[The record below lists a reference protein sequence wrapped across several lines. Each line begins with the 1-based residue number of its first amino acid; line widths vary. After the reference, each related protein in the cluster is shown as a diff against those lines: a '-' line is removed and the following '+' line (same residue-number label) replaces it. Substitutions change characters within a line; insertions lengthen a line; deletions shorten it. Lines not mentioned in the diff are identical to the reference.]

1 MRVLRIGLIGTGFMG
16 KTHLFSIR
24 SLPFYYGAS
33 SQPLSFQAE
42 VTAVAASTLESARR
56 FADTYNIPRIVASA
70 EELINDPDIDIIDIC
85 TPNSCHYAVAKSAL
99 ENGKHVLCEKPLAI
113 TLEEADELAALSL
126 KTGLTAGMV
135 FNNRHLAS
143 VLRAKELIDEGR
155 LGRILSFDFA
165 YRHNSCIDP
174 DRLAGW
180 KQDALFGG
188 GTLADLGSH
197 VIDLCQFLCG
207 PIASVIGREQIAF
220 PTHLAANG
228 QVWNTNAD
236 EAFYL
241 ITTLRDGGIG
251 TITASKLVQGA
262 NDELTFSIHGERGAL
277 RFSLMDPDYLDF
289 YDATAKGGPLG
300 GERGFTRIE
309 CVGRYPKPANG
320 FPAIKAPQGWL
331 RGHIGS
337 MHAYLSAVADGQPAS
352 PSFEDGRAVQ
362 AVLAASYKSASSGQE
377 VRLC

>member
-1 MRVLRIGLIGTGFMG
+1 MRVLRMGLIGTGFMG
-16 KTHLFSIR
+16 RTHLFAVR
-24 SLPFYYGAS
+24 SLPFYYRTPS
-33 SQPLSFQAE
+33 NVPSFHAE
-42 VTAVAASTLESARR
+42 VTAVAASTFASAQR
-56 FADTYNIPRIVASA
+56 FADTYGIPRAVASV
-70 EELINDPDIDIIDIC
+70 EELISAPDIDIIDIC
-85 TPNSCHYAVAKSAL
+85 TPNSCHYEMAKAAL
-99 ENGKHVLCEKPLAI
+99 LHGKHVLCEKPLAVS
-113 TLEEADELAALSL
+113 LSEAEELAALA
-126 KTGLTAGMV
+126 KETGLTAGMV
-135 FNNRHLAS
+135 FNNRFLAS
-143 VLRAKELIDEGR
+143 VLRAHELIKEGR

-174 DRLAGW
+174 ERRAGW
-180 KQDALFGG
+180 KQDALYGG

-197 VIDLCQFLCG
+197 VIDLCHYLCG

-220 PTHLAANG
+220 PSHLAADG
-228 QVWNTNAD
+228 QDWETNAD

-241 ITTLRDGGIG
+241 IATLRDSGVG

-277 RFSLMDPDYLDF
+277 RFSLMDPDYLEF
-289 YDATAKGGPLG
+289 YDATAKGGSLG

-309 CVGRYPKPANG
+309 CVGRYPAPANG

-337 MHAYLSAVADGQPAS
+337 MHAYLSAVNEGQPAS

-362 AVLAASYKSASSGQE
+362 AILTAAYESDWEGRE
-377 VRLC
+377 VRTC